1 MLMKRMLALRAWIM
15 LLVCMLFAATGAFAQ
30 KTINGKITDLSSGT
44 PIAGATVTV
53 KGGPTGT
60 STDAE
65 GNFTISVPGDDAIIV
80 ISSVGY
86 GTKEFPVAGTDFTKI
101 KLSTATN
108 DLNEVVVIGYGTAR
122 KKDITGAVTS
132 VKEKDFNKGVQPAPD
147 KLIQGKVAGVQ
158 VVANSGAPG
167 AGTTFRIRGASSL
180 RAGNGPLFVV
190 DGVQLSNTEARP
202 GISLTSLG
210 STPGGNPLNFINP
223 SDIASMEVLKD
234 ASAAAIYGSRGAN
247 GVVLI
252 TTKRGA
258 SGAPKVDVAASV
270 GMANMLKS
278 IDVLSGDDYRKA
290 LGEYGFPTNVNT
302 SASPSANFGGSEDAM
317 DAITRTALVQNYS
330 VGFASGNENARYRVS
345 LGYMNQDG
353 IIEKTN
359 FRKYTAGL
367 NSSYKLLN
375 NRKLGLDLNILTSQ
389 TRENIAPIS
398 NNAGFEGSLI
408 GQALQWNP
416 TRPLTKS
423 NGALDVDQGGSVY
436 NPLAF
441 SRAYNDVANI
451 TTILGSVAPSYK
463 LAKGLDVKSQIS
475 VTYSV
480 GKREQYTSGDFN
492 LQNVQYDPTTGRGGE
507 ANVANNELSTF
518 QITNTL
524 SYNSDL
530 GDKLSLNAVL
540 GHEYLKNDFGGNS
553 MYARGFPKI
562 EGKPLYYFMA
572 ASDPST
578 RRTYGFQD
586 PTSELQSFFARAI
599 LNFDNRFVFTG
610 TIRTDGSSKFGEN
623 NRYGTFPSLAGAWNI
638 DKEGFVSGANFLSS
652 LRLRAS
658 WGQTGNQDFPSGA
671 SQILYVLDG
680 NNPANF
686 SQSQIANPDLKW
698 ETTTTSNIGIDF
710 GFFSNRLTG
719 NLDWFNKSTAD
730 ILFPREAAD
739 PLPATSAIRWTNIDG
754 NIVNSGFEITLNY
767 KILQGDKLNWDFGAN
782 ATFLNNELKDFVGEI
797 PTGEVSGQGLTGS
810 FAQLIKT
817 GQPINSFYLKK
828 FIGIDKQT
836 GVSLYE
842 GGESKFFLG
851 SANPDMLLGFT
862 TTLSYNK
869 FSFELAGNGAFG
881 HYIYNNTTNAVLAFN
896 NLGKR
901 NIGVSEYDL
910 AKSTGEKPVNP
921 TSASSRYLEKGDFFR
936 LANATLSYQLG
947 NIGKSIRNT
956 TIYVN
961 CQNLAL
967 FTNFSGFDPE
977 VNVSKP
983 LNGIPSFGM
992 EYTPYPPA
1000 RTINFG
1006 INFSL

>member
-1 MLMKRMLALRAWIM
+1 MKQMLALRAWMM
-15 LLVCMLFAATGAFAQ
+15 LLVCMLMVSVAAIAQ
-30 KTINGKITDLSSGT
+30 KTVTGKVTDAKSGT
-44 PIAGATVTV
+44 GIAGASITL
-53 KGGPTGT
+53 KGGPVGT
-60 STDAE
+60 STDNE
-65 GNFTISVPGDDAIIV
+65 GNFSLNIPADGKTLV
-80 ISSVGY
+80 ISAVGY
-86 GTKEFPVAGTDFTKI
+86 GTREMAIEGTDFAKAIT
-101 KLSTATN
+101 LATAQN

-122 KKDITGAVTS
+122 RKDMTGAVAS

-158 VVANSGAPG
+158 VVSNSGAPG

-202 GISLTSLG
+202 SIDLTSLG

-258 SGAPKVDVAASV
+258 SGQPKVDVAASV
-270 GMANMLKS
+270 GVASMLKS
-278 IDVLSGDDYRKA
+278 IDVLSGDQYRTA
-290 LGEYGFPTNVNT
+290 LGEYGFPTGVN
-302 SASPSANFGGSEDAM
+302 SAQTPSANFGGSEDAM
-317 DAITRTALVQNYS
+317 DAITRTGLVQNYS
-330 VGFASGNENARYRVS
+330 VGFASGTENARYRLS
-345 LGYMNQDG
+345 LGYMDQEG
-353 IIEKTN
+353 IIEKSD
-359 FRKYTAGL
+359 FRKFTVGL
-367 NSSYKLLN
+367 NSSFKLLP
-375 NRKLGLDLNILTSQ
+375 NRKLGLDLNLLTSQ
-389 TRENIAPIS
+389 TKENIVPIS

-416 TRPLTKS
+416 TRALKRS
-423 NGALDVDQGGSVY
+423 NGTFDVDQGGSVY

-441 SRAYNDVANI
+441 NDAYNDEANI
-451 TTILGSVAPSYK
+451 TTILGTIAPSYK

-480 GKREQYTSGDFN
+480 GKREQYTTGAIN
-492 LQNVQYDPTTGRGGE
+492 LQNVQWDANGKGGE
-507 ANVANNELSTF
+507 ANVANNELNTF

-524 SYNSDL
+524 SYNSDI
-530 GDKLSLNAVL
+530 GSKLSLNAVL

-562 EGKPLYYFMA
+562 EGKPLYYFMS

-578 RRTYGFQD
+578 RRTRGFQD

-610 TIRTDGSSKFGEN
+610 TIRSDGSSKFGEN

-638 DKEGFVSGANFLSS
+638 DKEGFIQGNNFLSS
-652 LRLRAS
+652 LKLRAS
-658 WGQTGNQDFPSGA
+658 WGVTGNQDFPSGA

-686 SQSQIANPDLKW
+686 AQSQIANPDLKW
-698 ETTTTSNIGIDF
+698 ESTTTSNIGIDF

-719 NLDWFNKSTAD
+719 NIDWFKKATSD

-739 PLPATSAIRWTNIDG
+739 PVPPTSAIRWSNIDG
-754 NIVNSGFEITLNY
+754 TIENTGFEFTLNY
-767 KILQGDKLNWDFGAN
+767 KILQGDKLNWDFGVN
-782 ATFLNNELKDFVGEI
+782 ATFMNNELKDFVGEI
-797 PTGEVSGQGLTGS
+797 PTGEVNGQGLTGS
-810 FAQLIKT
+810 FAQLIKS
-817 GQPINSFYLKK
+817 GQPINSFYLKD

-836 GVSLYE
+836 GVSLYQ

-851 SANPDMLLGFT
+851 SPNPDMLLGFT
-862 TTLSYNK
+862 TLVSYGK
-869 FSFELAGNGAFG
+869 LSFELAGNGAFG

-901 NIGVSEYDL
+901 NIGLSEYNL

-921 TSASSRYLEKGDFFR
+921 TSASSRYLEQGDFFR

-947 NIGKSIRNT
+947 NIGKAIRGAT
-956 TIYVN
+956 VYVN

-967 FTNFSGFDPE
+967 FTNFTGFDPE

-983 LNGIPSFGM
+983 LNGVPSFGM